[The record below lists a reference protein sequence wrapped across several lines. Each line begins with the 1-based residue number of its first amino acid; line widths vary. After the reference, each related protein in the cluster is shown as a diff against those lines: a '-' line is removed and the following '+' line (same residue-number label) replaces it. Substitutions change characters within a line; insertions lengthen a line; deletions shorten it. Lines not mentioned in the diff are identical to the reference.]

1 MIRAASILYAL
12 LTTVIIA
19 VFCYGL
25 LLVFNLNN
33 KLEFQFDNNSKLINI
48 NRSVLTIAMQGL
60 IGSQELEDDYYSKYS
75 NRHTISSNFKDWG
88 VFSICTISTSFNSDS
103 INTSYLIAKKQKK
116 KLPALYLRD
125 NSEELKIA
133 GSTTIE
139 GDIYISE
146 RGVKKVN
153 FQGNNTMSDPKHTG
167 SVYKSEKLL
176 PQVEELRLAYPQDF
190 EFLYEEELEEHIIIN
205 TYQSKTKIIKFSS
218 VLENVALKG
227 NIIIKSEDTLL
238 VKRSAVLQDVIID
251 APKIIFESGFVGN
264 IQAYATSG
272 IVLEE
277 NVILEYPSVLIIA
290 SNLNNEKNLICKK
303 ESIVKGSLI
312 LNGNGLLTEGNHRML
327 IDENALIYGS
337 VYCDGVLSLYG
348 TVKGNVVTSALLH
361 KTKTAE
367 YTSLILDGNILSHE
381 VPENVFQIPTGNLTD
396 NQYDI
401 ILKQI

>member
-1 MIRAASILYAL
+1 MIKAASILYAL

-33 KLEFQFDNNSKLINI
+33 KLEVQFDNNSKLINI
-48 NRSVLTIAMQGL
+48 NRSALTIAMQEL
-60 IGSQELEDDYYSKYS
+60 IGSQELEDDYYSKYT

-88 VFSICTISTSFNSDS
+88 VFSICIISTSFNGDS
-103 INTSYLIAKKQKK
+103 INTAYLLAKKQNK

-133 GSTTIE
+133 GNTTIE

-153 FQGNNTMSDPKHTG
+153 FQGNNTISNPKHTG
-167 SVYKSEKLL
+167 RVYKSEKLL
-176 PQVEELRLAYPQDF
+176 PQVEELRLAYPEDF
-190 EFLYEEELEEHIIIN
+190 EFFYAEELEEHTIIN
-205 TYQSKTKIIKFSS
+205 TFQSKTKIIEFSS
-218 VLENVALKG
+218 VLEDVTLKG
-227 NIIIKSEDTLL
+227 NIIIKSEDTLF

-277 NVILEYPSVLIIA
+277 NVILEYPSVLIV
-290 SNLNNEKNLICKK
+290 SSKLNNEKNLICKK
-303 ESIVKGSLI
+303 GSIVKGCLI
-312 LNGNGLLTEGNHRML
+312 LNGNGLLTEGNNKMV
-327 IDENALIYGS
+327 INENTTVYGS

-348 TVKGNVVTSALLH
+348 TVKGHVVTSALLH

-367 YTSLILDGNILSHE
+367 YTSLILDGNILSND
-381 VPENVFQIPTGNLTD
+381 VPENVFQIPTGNFTD

-401 ILKQI
+401 VLKQL